1 MIICKTKTALQLLL
15 KNKNQQSIGF
25 VPTMGALH
33 KGHIALIEESKKQ
46 TSITVCSIF
55 INPTQFNDK
64 KDFEKYPVTI
74 ESDILQLEQAH
85 CDILF
90 LPSVEEI
97 YPNGLSTL
105 IQYNLGFLEE
115 ILEGKYRANHFQG
128 VCNVVERLL
137 RIVQPHTLFLGQKDY
152 QQCRVIAQLIHL
164 MQWQHTLKLVIV
176 PTIREASGLAMSSR
190 NSRLTADEKQKAT
203 VIYKALQFIQ
213 NNFTKQSF
221 SSLQKEASTMLL
233 NNGFHKIDYISI
245 CNAENLQPT
254 QTYSSSV
261 KYIALIAAFIGN
273 VRLIDNLLLD

>member
-1 MIICKTKTALQLLL
+1 MQTLFLTMIICKTETALQLLL
-15 KNKNQQSIGF
+15 KNKNQQPIGF

-97 YPNGLSTL
+97 YPNGLSNL
-105 IQYNLGFLEE
+105 AQYNLGFLEE

-152 QQCRVIAQLIHL
+152 QQCMVIAQLIHL

-190 NSRLTADEKQKAT
+190 NSRLSTDDKQKAT
-203 VIYKALQFIQ
+203 AIYKALQVIQ
-213 NNFTKQSF
+213 DNYKKQSF
-221 SSLQKEASTMLL
+221 PSLQKAAEGILFNS
-233 NNGFHKIDYISI
+233 GFNKIDYISI
-245 CNAENLQPT
+245 CNADNLQPIES
-254 QTYSSSV
+254 YSTSEKHV
-261 KYIALIAAFIGN
+261 ALIAAYFGD
-273 VRLIDNLLLD
+273 VRL

>member
-64 KDFEKYPVTI
+64 IDFEKYPVTI

-105 IQYNLGFLEE
+105 TQYNLGFLEE

-221 SSLQKEASTMLL
+221 FSLQKEASTMLL